1 MAALGRAWINDR
13 IAQMSLETAEEPIYP
28 AMSKTRTSATLYRLI
43 EAGQLAHKAL
53 LLPLLDRGLEAGDD
67 ALLFALHGRNDLTE
81 PMLADALGVPAASL
95 ASRID
100 RLVERDLV
108 ARITGEAEMLALT
121 ERGARLEELLA
132 DTWTQLEDALFGE
145 LEPKRRRHLDKALR
159 RVVDLLQLP

>member
-1 MAALGRAWINDR
+1 
-13 IAQMSLETAEEPIYP
+13 MSLEATEEPTYP
-28 AMSKTRTSATLYRLI
+28 AMSKSRTSATLYRLI

-53 LLPLLDRGLEAGDD
+53 LAPLFDRGLDVGDD
-67 ALLFALHGRNDLTE
+67 ALLFALHGRTDLTE
-81 PMLADALGVPAASL
+81 PMLADALWVPAASL

-108 ARITGEAEMLALT
+108 ARRAGEPETLALT

-132 DTWTQLEDALFGE
+132 GTWTQLEDALFGE
-145 LEPKRRRHLDKALR
+145 LQPKRRRHLDKTLR